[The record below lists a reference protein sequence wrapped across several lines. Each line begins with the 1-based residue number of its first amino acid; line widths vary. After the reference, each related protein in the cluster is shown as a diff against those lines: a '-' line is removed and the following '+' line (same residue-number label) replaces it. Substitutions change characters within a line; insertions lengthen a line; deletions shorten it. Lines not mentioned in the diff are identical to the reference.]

1 MEKNETLCPLSETS
15 FHFYRRLSRLSIL
28 EEMLASTYEY
38 FFSRVVQPYSHEEQ
52 EILMR
57 IIDSLSALIQGET
70 PAPCS
75 FCRFTERELAF
86 WRQPEF
92 FRLILPESEPFGLYA
107 RLYCLQE
114 LEKRLICFFV
124 SETGR
129 GPCSYREAKVLRRIK
144 KLFVHELRDTP
155 MYDLFKATRARRLS
169 AEKQQ
174 ELKLQ
179 KKDEARLKH
188 VSIYRYNPL
197 SQKYKQIKEEYLRKG
212 GDEVGEL

>member
-1 MEKNETLCPLSETS
+1 MEKNETLCPLNKICST
-15 FHFYRRLSRLSIL
+15 HYRRLSRLTDL
-28 EEMLASTYEY
+28 EKMLASTYRH

-52 EILMR
+52 EILIR
-57 IIDSLSALIQGET
+57 IIDSLSALLQGET

-75 FCRFTERELAF
+75 FCRFTKSELAF

-92 FRLILPESEPFGLYA
+92 FRLNLSESEPFGLYA
-107 RLYCLQE
+107 RLCCLRE

-124 SETGR
+124 SEAGG

-144 KLFVHELRDTP
+144 KLFIHELRDTP
-155 MYDLFKATRARRLS
+155 RYNLFKGARARRLS

-188 VSIYRYNPL
+188 VPLYRYNPL
-197 SQKYKQIKEEYLRKG
+197 SQKYKRLKEEYLRKG